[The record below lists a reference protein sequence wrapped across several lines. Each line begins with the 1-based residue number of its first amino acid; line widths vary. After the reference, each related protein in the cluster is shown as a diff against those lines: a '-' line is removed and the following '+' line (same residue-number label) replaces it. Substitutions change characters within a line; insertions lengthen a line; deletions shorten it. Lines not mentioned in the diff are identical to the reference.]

1 TRKYAQ
7 RSSPDPGENKR
18 TSVPAYCVSSP
29 GPAGTAI
36 TPENELLITKAIQK
50 MTKQTL
56 IFGFRE
62 VFSEKTK
69 NQGTTA
75 LAKNYSRAQEL
86 LSG

>member
-1 TRKYAQ
+1 
-7 RSSPDPGENKR
+7 
-18 TSVPAYCVSSP
+18 VPAHCVSQP
-29 GPAGTAI
+29 GPGGTAI
-36 TPENELLITKAIQK
+36 TPENEPLNTKAIQK

>member
-1 TRKYAQ
+1 
-7 RSSPDPGENKR
+7 
-18 TSVPAYCVSSP
+18 
-29 GPAGTAI
+29 
-36 TPENELLITKAIQK
+36 